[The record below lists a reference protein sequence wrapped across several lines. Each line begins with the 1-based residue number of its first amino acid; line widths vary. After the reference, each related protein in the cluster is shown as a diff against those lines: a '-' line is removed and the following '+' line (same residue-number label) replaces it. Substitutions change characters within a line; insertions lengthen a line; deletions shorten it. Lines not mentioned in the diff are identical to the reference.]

1 MMSRFK
7 LTKLEFGYFSAGS
20 ATIYFVCSPFGWS
33 FCWGIPCISAGSAG
47 IFNCR
52 LTVGRLLCQAL
63 LVKVFVKI
71 VDSRRL
77 ESEKVTNSQGLL
89 GQNLLVYF
97 EGQLDVHVKM
107 YVTVVF
113 SWFSWCQVKSNSYG
127 TVWSGSF
134 SRTLL
139 LLLLEF
145 YSEARAMWSGSDFTA
160 HFHYGFYLNYDFSLD
175 RKLINH
181 PGIVLE

>member
-7 LTKLEFGYFSAGS
+7 LTKLEFGYLSAGS

-63 LVKVFVKI
+63 LVKVFVRIVNSRWLEFLLGVSLVSQLVQLVSFNCRLTVGRLLCQALLVKVFVKI

-77 ESEKVTNSQGLL
+77 ESEKVTNSLGLL

-97 EGQLDVHVKM
+97 EG
-107 YVTVVF
+107 
-113 SWFSWCQVKSNSYG
+113 
-127 TVWSGSF
+127 
-134 SRTLL
+134 
-139 LLLLEF
+139 
-145 YSEARAMWSGSDFTA
+145 
-160 HFHYGFYLNYDFSLD
+160 
-175 RKLINH
+175 
-181 PGIVLE
+181 